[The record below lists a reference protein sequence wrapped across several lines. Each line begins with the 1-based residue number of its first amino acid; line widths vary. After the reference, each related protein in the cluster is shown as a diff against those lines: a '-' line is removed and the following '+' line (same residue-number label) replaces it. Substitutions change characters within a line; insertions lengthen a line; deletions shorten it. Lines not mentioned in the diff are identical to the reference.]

1 MMEENKMNAMR
12 ELSLDEMDKVSGGT
26 QASNLLFAGKSVKAA
41 KTVQKGESPK
51 AGNLV
56 HKVVTE
62 SGKTKVITE
71 KEGLDGILLSGG
83 GGTDYC

>member
-1 MMEENKMNAMR
+1 
-12 ELSLDEMDKVSGGT
+12 
-26 QASNLLFAGKSVKAA
+26 LFAGKSVKAA

-62 SGKTKVITE
+62 SGKAKVITE
-71 KEGLDGILLSGG
+71 KDGLDGILLSGG
-83 GGTDYC
+83 GRSTYCE

>member
-1 MMEENKMNAMR
+1 M
-12 ELSLDEMDKVSGGT
+12 
-26 QASNLLFAGKSVKAA
+26 
-41 KTVQKGESPK
+41 VQKGEAPK

-56 HKVVTE
+56 HKVVTG
-62 SGKTKVITE
+62 SGQTKVITE